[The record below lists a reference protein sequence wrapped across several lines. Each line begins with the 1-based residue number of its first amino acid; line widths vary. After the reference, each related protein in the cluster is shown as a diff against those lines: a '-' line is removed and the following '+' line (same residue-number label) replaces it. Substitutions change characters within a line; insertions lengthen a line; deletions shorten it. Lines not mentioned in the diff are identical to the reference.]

1 MVLEALSALGREAR
15 KNARFIAGVFFVCAA
30 ALLGGC
36 ASLVPQSAR
45 LHDEGMPEGLPKHVE
60 LTEVPFFPQDD
71 YQCGPAAL
79 ATMLNSYGVTVTP
92 EQLVPEVYLPERKG
106 SLQVE
111 MLAAARR
118 HGLVSYQIKPSLE
131 ALMREVHGGNPV
143 ILLQNL
149 GLRDG
154 WHYAVAIGWDYDDGM
169 IILRSGEDKRK
180 EMRFPF
186 NEFVWMRSG
195 YWAMVAVP
203 PDRMPVTAEEERW
216 LAAIAAFERS
226 GDAAKARIAYARFLQ
241 RWPGNTGASVG
252 LANTL
257 HALGDLKEAE
267 GVLREA
273 ERHAPGSVI
282 VLNNLAQTL
291 SDQGRQEEALPV
303 IERAVAAGGPFSDAV
318 KQTRAEILEK
328 LRKRAAA
335 GPASEPLSR

>member
-1 MVLEALSALGREAR
+1 VVVLAALSALRIRE
-15 KNARFIAGVFFVCAA
+15 NARFLAGVFFVCAL

-36 ASLVPQSAR
+36 AGLVPQSAK

-60 LTEVPFFPQDD
+60 LTEVPFFAQDE

-79 ATMLNSYGVTVTP
+79 ATVLASYGVPVTP

-118 HGLVSYQIKPSLE
+118 HGLVSYELRGGLE
-131 ALMREVHGGNPV
+131 PLMREVAAGNPV

-149 GLRDG
+149 GIRDG

-169 IILRSGEDKRK
+169 LILRSGTDKRK

-186 NEFVWMRSG
+186 NEFAWMRSG

-203 PDRMPVTAEEERW
+203 PDRIPVTAEETRW
-216 LAAIAAFERS
+216 LAALAAFER
-226 GDAAKARIAYARFLQ
+226 AADPPQARIAYARALG
-241 RWPGNTGASVG
+241 RWPGATGASIG

-257 HALGDLKEAE
+257 HAMGELKEAE
-267 GVLREA
+267 GVLRDA
-273 ERHAPGSVI
+273 AKRAPDSPI

-291 SDQGRQEEALPV
+291 SDQGRNDEALPI
-303 IERAVAAGGPFSDAV
+303 IEHAVAQGGPFSDAIRE
-318 KQTRAEILEK
+318 TRDTIREK
-328 LRKRAAA
+328 LRKRAGAD
-335 GPASEPLSR
+335 PASR

>member
-1 MVLEALSALGREAR
+1 VVVLATLSALRLSD
-15 KNARFIAGVFFVCAA
+15 NARFLAGVFFACAA

-79 ATMLNSYGVTVTP
+79 ATVLTSYGVKVTP
-92 EQLVPEVYLPERKG
+92 EELVPEVYLPARKG

-118 HGLVSYQIKPSLE
+118 HGLISYRIKPSLE

-169 IILRSGEDKRK
+169 LILRSGTDQRK

-203 PDRMPVTAEEERW
+203 PDRVPITAEEDGW
-216 LAAIAAFERS
+216 LAAIAAFER
-226 GDAAKARIAYARFLQ
+226 AAEPRLARIAYARFLQ
-241 RWPGNTGASVG
+241 RWPGNTNASIG

-257 HALGDLKEAE
+257 HAMGELKEAE

-273 ERHAPGSVI
+273 ARHAPDSPI

-291 SDQGRQEEALPV
+291 SDQGRDQEALPL
-303 IERAVAAGGPFSDAV
+303 IERAVAAGGPFGDAI
-318 KQTRAEILEK
+318 KQTREDIVER
-328 LRKRAAA
+328 LRKRASS
-335 GPASEPLSR
+335 GPPPR

>member
-1 MVLEALSALGREAR
+1 VVVLAALSALRVRE
-15 KNARFIAGVFFVCAA
+15 NARFLAGVFFACAF
-30 ALLGGC
+30 ALLAGC
-36 ASLVPQSAR
+36 ASLVPQTSK

-60 LTEVPFFPQDD
+60 LTEVPFFAQDE

-79 ATMLNSYGVTVTP
+79 ATVLTSYGVAVTP

-118 HGLVSYQIKPSLE
+118 HGLVSYRLAPSQE
-131 ALMREVHGGNPV
+131 AMMREIASGNPV

-169 IILRSGEDKRK
+169 LVLRSGEDKRK

-203 PDRMPVTAEEERW
+203 PERIPVTAEENRW
-216 LAAIAAFERS
+216 LEALAAFEHV
-226 GDAAKARIAYARFLQ
+226 AKPGLARVAYARFLE
-241 RWPGNTGASVG
+241 RWPGNTAASIG
-252 LANTL
+252 LANAL
-257 HALGDLKEAE
+257 HAMGELKEAE
-267 GVLREA
+267 GALREA
-273 ERHAPGSVI
+273 ERRAPDSVI

-291 SDQGRQEEALPV
+291 SDQGRDGEALPI
-303 IERAVAAGGPFSDAV
+303 IERAAKAGGPFARAV
-318 KQTRAEILEK
+318 AETREGILEK
-328 LRKRAAA
+328 LKQRAAA
-335 GPASEPLSR
+335 GPGSR

>member
-1 MVLEALSALGREAR
+1 VVVLEALSALGREAR
-15 KNARFIAGVFFVCAA
+15 ENARGIAGVFFVCAA

-36 ASLVPQSAR
+36 ASLVPQSAK
-45 LHDEGMPEGLPKHVE
+45 LHDEGMPADLPKHWE
-60 LTEVPFFPQDD
+60 LTEVPFFPQED

-79 ATMLNSYGVTVTP
+79 ATVLTSYGVKVTP
-92 EQLVPEVYLPERKG
+92 DELVPEVYIPERKG

-118 HGLVSYQIKPSLE
+118 HGLISYQIPPTLD

-169 IILRSGEDKRK
+169 LILRSGTDKRK

-186 NEFVWMRSG
+186 NEFAWMRSG

-203 PDRMPVTAEEERW
+203 PDRMPVTAEEDRW
-216 LAAIAAFERS
+216 LAAIAAFERTGS
-226 GDAAKARIAYARFLQ
+226 PASARVAYARFLQ
-241 RWPGNTGASVG
+241 RWPENTGASIG
-252 LANTL
+252 LANAL
-257 HALGDLKEAE
+257 HKMGELGEAE

-273 ERHAPGSVI
+273 ARHAPDSVI

-291 SDQGRQEEALPV
+291 SDQGRDEEALPI

-318 KQTRAEILEK
+318 KETRQEILGK
-328 LRKRAAA
+328 ISRKKN
-335 GPASEPLSR
+335 

>member
-1 MVLEALSALGREAR
+1 MVVLAALSALRLWE
-15 KNARFIAGVFFVCAA
+15 NARCLAGVFFVCAA

-79 ATMLNSYGVTVTP
+79 ATLLASYGVKVTP
-92 EQLVPEVYLPERKG
+92 EELVPEVYLPARKG

-143 ILLQNL
+143 IILQNV
-149 GLRDG
+149 GLREG

-169 IILRSGEDKRK
+169 LILRSGTDKRK

-186 NEFVWMRSG
+186 NEFFWMRSG

-203 PDRMPVTAEEERW
+203 PERMPVTAEEDRW
-216 LAAIAAFERS
+216 LAAIAAFER
-226 GDAAKARIAYARFLQ
+226 AAEPSRARIAYARFLQ
-241 RWPGNTGASVG
+241 RWPGNTGASIG

-257 HALGDLKEAE
+257 HAMGDLKEAE

-273 ERHAPGSVI
+273 ARHAPDSPI

-291 SDQGRQEEALPV
+291 SDQGRDDEALPI
-303 IERAVAAGGPFSDAV
+303 IERAVAAGGPFGDAI
-318 KQTRAEILEK
+318 KQTRQQILK
-328 LRKRAAA
+328 KISLKKK
-335 GPASEPLSR
+335 GD

>member
-1 MVLEALSALGREAR
+1 MVLAALSALRAVP
-15 KNARFIAGVFFVCAA
+15 NARFLAGVFFVCAA

-36 ASLVPQSAR
+36 AGLVPQSAK

-60 LTEVPFFPQDD
+60 LTEVPFFPQDE

-79 ATMLNSYGVTVTP
+79 ATLLASHGVQVTP

-118 HGLVSYQIKPSLE
+118 HGLVSYEIRGGLE
-131 ALMREVHGGNPV
+131 ALMREVAGGNPV
-143 ILLQNL
+143 IILQNL
-149 GLRDG
+149 GLRNG

-169 IILRSGEDKRK
+169 LILRSGTDKRK

-186 NEFVWMRSG
+186 NEFAWMRSG

-203 PDRMPVTAEEERW
+203 PDRIPVTAQEERW
-216 LAAIAAFERS
+216 LAAVAAFER
-226 GDAAKARIAYARFLQ
+226 AAEPPLARTAYSRFLE
-241 RWPGNTGASVG
+241 RWPGNTGASIG

-257 HALGDLKEAE
+257 HAMGELKEAE
-267 GVLREA
+267 GVLRKA
-273 ERHAPGSVI
+273 AHRAPDSPI

-291 SDQGRQEEALPV
+291 SDLGRNEEALP
-303 IERAVAAGGPFSDAV
+303 IIDRAVAHAGKFADAI
-318 KQTRAEILEK
+318 KATRQEIVTK
-328 LRKRAAA
+328 ISQGKKD
-335 GPASEPLSR
+335 

>member
-1 MVLEALSALGREAR
+1 MSGVRVAG
-15 KNARFIAGVFFVCAA
+15 NARCLAGVFFVCAA

-36 ASLVPQSAR
+36 ASLVPQTAK
-45 LHDEGMPEGLPKHVE
+45 LHDEGMPDGLPKHVE
-60 LTEVPFFPQDD
+60 LTEVPFFAQDE

-79 ATMLNSYGVTVTP
+79 ATVLTTYGAKVTP

-118 HGLVSYQIKPSLE
+118 HGLISYQIRPSLE
-131 ALMREVHGGNPV
+131 TMLREINGGNPV

-169 IILRSGEDKRK
+169 LILRSGEDRRK

-186 NEFVWMRSG
+186 NEFAWMRSG

-203 PDRMPVTAEEERW
+203 PDRMPVTADEDRW
-216 LAAIAAFERS
+216 LAAIAAYEQA
-226 GDAAKARIAYARFLQ
+226 GDAGGARTAYARFLQ
-241 RWPGNTGASVG
+241 RWPRNTAAAVG
-252 LANTL
+252 LANAL
-257 HALGDLKEAE
+257 HSLGNLKEAE
-267 GVLREA
+267 GVLRDA
-273 ERHAPGSVI
+273 VRYDPDSVI

-291 SDQGRQEEALPV
+291 SDQGRDAEALPI
-303 IERAVAAGGPFSDAV
+303 IERAVAAGGPFAKAV
-318 KQTRAEILEK
+318 QDTREGILEK
-328 LRKRAAA
+328 MSRKKN
-335 GPASEPLSR
+335 

>member
-1 MVLEALSALGREAR
+1 MVLAALSALRVRE
-15 KNARFIAGVFFVCAA
+15 NARFLAGVFFVCLA
-30 ALLGGC
+30 ALAGGC
-36 ASLVPQSAR
+36 ASLVPQTAK

-60 LTEVPFFPQDD
+60 LTEVPFFAQDE

-79 ATMLNSYGVTVTP
+79 ATVLASYGVRVTP
-92 EQLVPEVYLPERKG
+92 EELVPEMYLPERKG

-118 HGLVSYQIKPSLE
+118 HGLISYRIRPSLE
-131 ALMREVHGGNPV
+131 ALMREIASGNPV

-154 WHYAVAIGWDYDDGM
+154 WHYAVAVGWDYDDGM
-169 IILRSGEDKRK
+169 LILRSGEDKRK

-203 PDRMPVTAEEERW
+203 PERIPVTAEEKGW
-216 LAAIAAFERS
+216 LAAVAAFEHA
-226 GDAAKARIAYARFLQ
+226 GDTQRARVAYARFLE
-241 RWPGNTGASVG
+241 RWPGNTAASIG

-257 HALGDLKEAE
+257 HAMGELKEAE
-267 GVLREA
+267 GVLRAA
-273 ERHAPGSVI
+273 ERRAPDSVI

-291 SDQGRQEEALPV
+291 SDQGRDREALPI
-303 IERAVAAGGPFSDAV
+303 IERAAAAGGPFAKAV
-318 KQTRAEILEK
+318 ADTREGILEK
-328 LRKRAAA
+328 LKKRAAA
-335 GPASEPLSR
+335 DPAPR

>member
-1 MVLEALSALGREAR
+1 MVLAALSALRLRE
-15 KNARFIAGVFFVCAA
+15 NARCLAGVFFVCAA

-36 ASLVPQSAR
+36 ASLVPQSAK

-60 LTEVPFFPQDD
+60 LTEVPFFAQDD

-79 ATMLNSYGVTVTP
+79 ATLLASYGVKVTP
-92 EQLVPEVYLPERKG
+92 EELVPEVYLPARKG

-149 GLRDG
+149 GLRNG

-169 IILRSGEDKRK
+169 LILRSGTDKRK

-203 PDRMPVTAEEERW
+203 PERIPVTAEEDRW
-216 LAAIAAFERS
+216 LAAIAAFER
-226 GDAAKARIAYARFLQ
+226 AAEPSRARIAYARFLQ
-241 RWPGNTGASVG
+241 RWPGNTGASIG

-257 HALGDLKEAE
+257 HAMGELKEAE

-273 ERHAPGSVI
+273 ARHAPDSPI

-291 SDQGRQEEALPV
+291 SDQGRDDEALPI
-303 IERAVAAGGPFSDAV
+303 IERAVAAGGPFAEAI
-318 KQTRAEILEK
+318 KQTRQEILK
-328 LRKRAAA
+328 KVSLKKK
-335 GPASEPLSR
+335 GD

>member
-1 MVLEALSALGREAR
+1 LSAPASR
-15 KNARFIAGVFFVCAA
+15 NARFAAGVFFVCAA

-36 ASLVPQSAR
+36 ASLVPQSAK
-45 LHDEGMPEGLPKHVE
+45 LHDEGMPPGLPKHVE

-79 ATMLNSYGVTVTP
+79 ATVLASYGVKVTP
-92 EQLVPEVYLPERKG
+92 EALVSQVYLPERKG

-118 HGLVSYQIKPSLE
+118 HGMVSYQIRPSLE
-131 ALMREVHGGNPV
+131 ALMREVAGGNPV

-149 GLRDG
+149 GIREA
-154 WHYAVAIGWDYDDGM
+154 WHYAVAVGYDYDDGM
-169 IILRSGEDKRK
+169 LILRSGEDRRK

-203 PDRMPVTAEEERW
+203 PDRIPVTAEEERW
-216 LAAIAAFERS
+216 LAAIAALERS
-226 GDAAKARIAYARFLQ
+226 GDAASARVAYARFLG
-241 RWPGNTGASVG
+241 RWPRNTAASVG
-252 LANTL
+252 LANAL
-257 HALGDLKEAE
+257 HSLGSLKEAE

-273 ERHAPGSVI
+273 ARHEPDSVI

-291 SDQGRQEEALPV
+291 SDQGRDEEALPV
-303 IERAVAAGGPFSDAV
+303 IEKALAEGGPFSDAV
-318 KQTRAEILEK
+318 RQTRDEIQVRLK
-328 LRKRAAA
+328 ARAAPD
-335 GPASEPLSR
+335 PAPR

>member
-1 MVLEALSALGREAR
+1 VVVLAALSALRARE
-15 KNARFIAGVFFVCAA
+15 NARRLAGVFFACAV

-36 ASLVPQSAR
+36 ASLVPQSSK
-45 LHDEGMPEGLPKHVE
+45 LHDQGMPEGLPKHVE
-60 LTEVPFFPQDD
+60 LSEVPFFPQDD

-79 ATMLNSYGVTVTP
+79 ATLLSSYGPAVTP
-92 EQLVPEVYLPERKG
+92 QQLVPEVYLPERKG

-118 HGLVSYQIKPSLE
+118 HGLVSYKIRPSLD
-131 ALMREVHGGNPV
+131 ALMREVASGNPV

-169 IILRSGEDKRK
+169 LILRSGEDKRK

-186 NEFVWMRSG
+186 NELAWMRSG

-203 PDRMPVTAEEERW
+203 PERIPVTAEEQGW
-216 LAAIAAFERS
+216 LAAVAAFER
-226 GDAAKARIAYARFLQ
+226 AAAPARARTAYARFLE

-257 HALGDLKEAE
+257 HALGELKQAE
-267 GVLREA
+267 DVLREA
-273 ERHAPGSVI
+273 ARRAPDSVI

-291 SDQGRQEEALPV
+291 SDQGREAEALPV
-303 IERAVAAGGPFSDAV
+303 IERAVAQGGPFSDAV
-318 KQTRAEILEK
+318 RQTREEILARLK
-328 LRKRAAA
+328 QRAAA
-335 GPASEPLSR
+335 GPSSR

>member
-1 MVLEALSALGREAR
+1 MVLAALSALRATE
-15 KNARFIAGVFFVCAA
+15 NARFLAGVFFVCLA

-36 ASLVPQSAR
+36 ANLVPQTSK

-60 LTEVPFFPQDD
+60 LTEVPFFPQDE

-79 ATMLNSYGVTVTP
+79 ATVLAAYDVPVTP

-118 HGLVSYQIKPSLE
+118 HGLISYRIRPSLE
-131 ALMREVHGGNPV
+131 ALMREVASGNPV

-149 GLRDG
+149 GLRNG
-154 WHYAVAIGWDYDDGM
+154 WHYAVAVGWDYDDGM
-169 IILRSGEDKRK
+169 LILRSGEDKRK

-186 NEFVWMRSG
+186 NEFAWMRSG

-203 PDRMPVTAEEERW
+203 PERIPVTAEEKGW
-216 LAAIAAFERS
+216 LAAVAAFEHA
-226 GDAAKARIAYARFLQ
+226 GDTQRARVAYTRFLE
-241 RWPGNTGASVG
+241 RWPGNTTASVG

-257 HALGDLKEAE
+257 HALGELKEAE
-267 GVLREA
+267 RVLREA
-273 ERHAPGSVI
+273 ERRAPDSVI

-291 SDQGRQEEALPV
+291 SDQGRDAEALPI
-303 IERAVAAGGPFSDAV
+303 IERAAAAGGPFAKAV
-318 KQTRAEILEK
+318 AETREGILSK
-328 LRKRAAA
+328 LRKPAAA
-335 GPASEPLSR
+335 GQAAR